1 MNIDD
6 FQMYYADT
14 THNHIDLGTIQIF
27 GYNTDDE
34 YISYSA
40 IGSDQSGKCH
50 QSIDEFRSNLSQPK
64 LNHYAHNKSVL
75 WPFQKGDRYY
85 KKGLHSERIYDVP
98 LTTRLEKNF
107 PTTHDKIR
115 DIIMQRERTTLR
127 GIKEHLNETGM
138 VCISTDKLDHVCI
151 LNESDGPIKSPDF
164 YFGPR
169 KIEDD
174 VLFGMVKFFTGRPHD
189 IVLQIGSEAPPSALS
204 RYHVL
209 LRDKLIHTL
218 RSKTLNDTGEEILLN
233 LVSGFYDASIIAG
246 VDDEMLNDI
255 KDFFHPPEPKVTT
268 KCFYKSIHL
277 LDIGGDINEDLR
289 DIPFF
294 NEMMYTINKEYC

>member
-6 FQMYYADT
+6 FQMYYSDT

-34 YISYSA
+34 CVSYSV
-40 IGSDQSGKCH
+40 IGSDQGGTCH
-50 QSIDEFRSNLSQPK
+50 QSIDEFRSKLSQPK

-75 WPFQKGDRYY
+75 WPFQKGDRFF

-98 LTTRLEKNF
+98 LTTRLAKSL
-107 PTTHDKIR
+107 PSTYDKIR
-115 DIIMQRERTTLR
+115 DIIIQREHTTLHS
-127 GIKEHLNETGM
+127 ISEPLNESGM

-151 LNESDGPIKSPDF
+151 LNESNGPIKSPDF

-169 KIEDD
+169 SIKDD
-174 VLFGMVKFFTGRPHD
+174 VLDGMVKFFTGRPHD
-189 IVLQIGSEAPPSALS
+189 IVLRIGSIAHPPALS

-209 LRDKLIHTL
+209 LKDKLIQTL
-218 RSKTLNDTGEEILLN
+218 RYKTLNDKGEEVLLN
-233 LVSGFYDASIIAG
+233 LISGFYDASIMAG
-246 VDDEMLNDI
+246 MDDDMLSDA
-255 KDFFHPPEPKVTT
+255 KDFFHPSEPKVTT

-277 LDIGGDINEDLR
+277 MDIGGDINEDLG